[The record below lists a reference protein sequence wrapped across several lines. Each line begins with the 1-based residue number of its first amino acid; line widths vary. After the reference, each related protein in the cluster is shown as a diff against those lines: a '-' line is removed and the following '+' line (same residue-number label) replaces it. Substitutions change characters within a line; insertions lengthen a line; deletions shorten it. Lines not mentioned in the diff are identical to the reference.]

1 MNRTVRIIITSV
13 LAAAFCTGMGML
25 VHLTRED
32 RARLSCNSLKVHFT
46 DSLKFVSEE
55 DIRGF
60 LDSRYGRYIG
70 QRLDSVRL
78 AEIEQLIESRSAVLQ
93 SEAWTT
99 SDGALHISVSQRAPV
114 IRFMDGERGFYI
126 DNEGYI
132 FPLHRSYTAPVRV
145 IHGSIPVSV
154 PEGYKGFASTP
165 EERSW
170 LASMLE
176 MNSII
181 ENSRQWK
188 AITDSVAVRPDGD
201 IVLKM
206 SRGDELFILGEP
218 HSLREKFA
226 GIEKYYDYIVP
237 SKEKGYYKTV
247 NLKYKKQI
255 ICRQNDT

>member
-1 MNRTVRIIITSV
+1 MNRTVRIIVTSV
-13 LAAAFCTGMGML
+13 LVAAFCAGMGVL

-32 RARLSCNSLKVHFT
+32 RSRLSCNCLDVQFR
-46 DSLKFVSEE
+46 DSLKFVSED

-78 AEIEQLIESRSAVLQ
+78 GEIEKLIESRSAVLR

-99 SDGALHISVSQRAPV
+99 SDGTLHISITQRAPV
-114 IRFMDGERGFYI
+114 MRFQDGERGFYI

-170 LASMLE
+170 LGSMLE
-176 MNSII
+176 MNSLI

-188 AITDSVAVRPDGD
+188 SCTDSIAVRPDGD

-206 SRGDELFILGEP
+206 SRGEELFILGEP

-237 SKEKGYYKTV
+237 SKETGYYKTV

>member
-1 MNRTVRIIITSV
+1 MRRAAGIIATSV

-25 VHLTRED
+25 AHLTRED
-32 RARLSCNSLKVHFT
+32 RSKLGCNSLEVHFK
-46 DSLKFVSEE
+46 DSLKFVSEA

-60 LDSRYGRYIG
+60 LDSRYGCYVG

-78 AEIEQLIESRSAVLQ
+78 GDIEKLIESRSAVLR

-99 SDGALHISVSQRAPV
+99 SDGTLHISITQRAPV
-114 IRFMDGERGFYI
+114 MRFQSADKGFYI
-126 DNEGYI
+126 DSEGYI

-145 IHGSIPVSV
+145 IYGSIPVNV
-154 PEGYKGFASTP
+154 RDGYKGPASSE
-165 EERSW
+165 EERAW
-170 LASMLE
+170 LGSMLE

-181 ENSRQWK
+181 ENSRRWK
-188 AITDSVAVRPDGD
+188 SSVDSIAVRPDGD

-206 SRGDELFILGEP
+206 NRGDELFILGEP
-218 HSLREKFA
+218 RSLREKFA
-226 GIEKYYDYIVP
+226 GIEKYYDYIAP
-237 SKEKGYYKTV
+237 SKEAGRYGSV

>member
-1 MNRTVRIIITSV
+1 MKRIVRIIAASLT
-13 LAAAFCTGMGML
+13 LAAFCAGMGTL

-32 RARLSCNSLKVHFT
+32 RSKLGCNSLEVHFT

-78 AEIEQLIESRSAVLQ
+78 SEIERMIESRSAVLK

-99 SDGALHISVSQRAPV
+99 SDGTLHISISQRAPMM
-114 IRFMDGERGFYI
+114 RFQNADKGFYI
-126 DNEGYI
+126 DSEGYI

-145 IHGSIPVSV
+145 VYGSIPVNV
-154 PEGYKGFASTP
+154 RDGYKGFAATQ
-165 EERSW
+165 EERAW
-170 LASMLE
+170 LGSMLE

-181 ENSRQWK
+181 ENSRRWK
-188 AITDSVAVRPDGD
+188 SGIDSIAVRPDGD

-218 HSLREKFA
+218 HSLKDKFA
-226 GIEKYYDYIVP
+226 GIEKYYDYIAP
-237 SKEKGYYKTV
+237 SKEEGYYGSV

-255 ICRQNDT
+255 ICRQNGT